1 MKRVDVLAH
10 PNVALIKYWGKRD
23 DIEKIP
29 ASPSLSITLGGLE
42 TKTKVS
48 EANNDEVFIDG
59 ELTSDQKISQWLGCL
74 RSEYDVPQLKIE
86 SNNNFPKNCGFAS
99 SSSGFAALAVG
110 INELCGLSLDFASLA
125 RITRLGSA
133 SAVRSLLSGYVAMNP
148 NAQECMPVQV
158 VPPDYWNLR
167 VVAAVTSTE
176 PKLTSSTAGMAQ
188 TVATSPFYLNWVDR
202 TGDDFELCSE
212 AIQNRDFNTLA
223 EVSEANCYRMH
234 ALMMSTVPPLRYWR
248 AGTMNAID
256 TIERLRHDRV
266 PVFFTSDAG
275 PQIKAICESEAAA
288 TVKQSLEETDGVL
301 FTLESDI
308 GNAPTISAH

>member
-1 MKRVDVLAH
+1 MNQVEVLAH
-10 PNVALIKYWGKRD
+10 PNVALVKYWGKRD
-23 DIEKIP
+23 EIEKIP

-42 TKTKVS
+42 TKTTVS
-48 EANNDEVFIDG
+48 ESSTDEIVIDG
-59 ELTSDQKISQWLGCL
+59 QSLSDRKISRWLEYL
-74 RSEYDVPQLKIE
+74 RSEFHIPPLKIE
-86 SNNNFPKNCGFAS
+86 SRNNFPKNCGFAS

-133 SAVRSLLSGYVAMNP
+133 SAVRSLLSGVVAMNP
-148 NAQECMPVQV
+148 NAQECRPVQV
-158 VPPDYWNLR
+158 VPPDYWNLK
-167 VVAAVTSTE
+167 VVAAVTSTD
-176 PKLTSSTAGMAQ
+176 PKLTSSTVGMAQ
-188 TVATSPFYLNWVDR
+188 TVATSPFYQNWVDK
-202 TGDDFELCSE
+202 TGDDFELCKE

-223 EVSEANCYRMH
+223 EVSETNCYRMH
-234 ALMMSTVPPLRYWR
+234 ALMMSTTPPLRYWR

-275 PQIKAICESEAAA
+275 PQIKAICESEAGP
-288 TVKQSLEETDGVL
+288 TVKQSLEETEGVL